1 MRSVDYLN
9 ELIPFPSV
17 SNTSNVAVSRW
28 VEQRLQTL
36 GFQTEWLEYKDAYGL
51 TKACVLGRRGPDTGR
66 GLAYFCHT
74 DVVPVDSWSFPDSGP
89 WEPLQTADRLYG
101 RGSCDMKGSLA
112 CMLAAAESAK
122 DISAT
127 APLYIVATADEEIG
141 LIGARYIAAN
151 STTYRDIVQRQCRAI
166 IGEPTLLQ
174 VVHAHKGGR
183 AMKVTSHGIA
193 AHSST
198 GKGVNANLAMIP
210 FLSDVRELS
219 LRIEGE
225 AAWQDDRFEP
235 ATINM
240 NIGINDHT
248 GALNITP
255 ARSVCTVYFRTMPS
269 IDAPGLVD
277 QIRSL
282 AERRGLEF
290 GMMFQG
296 ESLFTDPASAYV
308 SELLDIT
315 QTEASQTVSYG
326 TDGSCLTELKD
337 IVVLGPGD
345 IRQAHTDD
353 EWISLDQLQQGTDLY
368 AHLIKRWCVQTE

>member
-1 MRSVDYLN
+1 MRSIEYLN

-17 SNTSNVAVSRW
+17 SRTSNVDVSRW
-28 VEQRLQTL
+28 VDQRLQEL
-36 GFQTEWLEYKDAYGL
+36 GFQTEWLEYNDATGL
-51 TKACVLGRRGPDTGR
+51 TKSCVLGRRGPDTGR

-74 DVVPVDSWSFPDSGP
+74 DVVPVDSWSFGNSGP
-89 WEPLQTADRLYG
+89 WEPLQTDDRLYG

-122 DISAT
+122 DQT
-127 APLYIVATADEEIG
+127 TDAPLYIVATADEEIG
-141 LIGARYIAAN
+141 LVGARHIAAN

-166 IGEPTLLQ
+166 IGEPTLLN

-183 AMKVTSHGIA
+183 AMKITSHGVA

-198 GKGVNANLAMIP
+198 GKGLNANVAMIP

-225 AAWQDDRFEP
+225 AEWQDDRFEP
-235 ATINM
+235 PTINM

-255 ARSVCTVYFRTMPS
+255 AQSVCTVYFRTMPS
-269 IDAPGLVD
+269 IDAEGLVD

-282 AERRGLEF
+282 AQQHGLEF

-296 ESLFTDPASAYV
+296 ESLFTDPQSAYV
-308 SELLDIT
+308 AELLDLT
-315 QTEASQTVSYG
+315 NTESSQTVAYG
-326 TDGSCLTELKD
+326 TDGSCFTELDD

-353 EWISLDQLQQGTDLY
+353 EWISLEQL
-368 AHLIKRWCVQTE
+368 

>member
-1 MRSVDYLN
+1 MRSVEYLN
-9 ELIPFPSV
+9 ELIPYPSV
-17 SNTSNVAVSRW
+17 SSTSNVEVSRW
-28 VEQRLQTL
+28 VDQQLLEL
-36 GFQTEWLEYKDAYGL
+36 GFQTEWLEYIDAAGL
-51 TKACVLGRRGPDTGR
+51 KKACVLGRRGPDTGR

-74 DVVPVDSWSFPDSGP
+74 DVVPVDSWSFPESGP
-89 WEPLQTADRLYG
+89 WEPRQTSDRLYG

-122 DISAT
+122 DQPAD

-166 IGEPTLLQ
+166 IGEPTLLK

-183 AMKVTSHGIA
+183 AMKITSHGVA

-198 GKGVNANLAMIP
+198 GKGVNANVAMIP

-219 LRIEGE
+219 LQIEGE
-225 AAWQDDRFEP
+225 MEWQDDRFEP
-235 ATINM
+235 PTINM

-255 ARSVCTVYFRTMPS
+255 AQSVCTVYFRTMPS

-277 QIRSL
+277 RIRAL
-282 AERRGLEF
+282 AEHHGLEF
-290 GMMFQG
+290 RMMFQG
-296 ESLFTDPASAYV
+296 ESLFTDPQSAYV
-308 SELLDIT
+308 AELLDLT
-315 QTEASQTVSYG
+315 NTDTSQTVAYG
-326 TDGSCLTELKD
+326 TDGSCLTELND

-353 EWISLDQLQQGTDLY
+353 EWISLQQLQHGTDLY
-368 AHLIKRWCVQTE
+368 ASLIQRWCLKAR